1 VLPPS
6 SSGTLEI
13 NLPKGQV
20 RVTGS
25 VDREALHMVLERLLG

>member
-1 VLPPS
+1 M
-6 SSGTLEI
+6 EI

-25 VDREALHMVLERLLG
+25 VDREALQMVLENLLG